1 MAYSYVSLP
10 TCTRTPPCWARVVN
24 RGVPAIKNADLRDH
38 RTERDL
44 WTTDGQAQ
52 FVHLWLCFWQFSLAC
67 WCTKE
72 PKRWYVCRLNSV
84 DHLFSAAHPAA
95 DSKHDEQSGEPSRR

>member
-52 FVHLWLCFWQFSLAC
+52 FVAVFLAVQFSVLVYQR
-67 WCTKE
+67 TKE
-72 PKRWYVCRLNSV
+72 MVCV
-84 DHLFSAAHPAA
+84 
-95 DSKHDEQSGEPSRR
+95 